1 MTPTS
6 SERAPD
12 ARFRTALIVTVVALA
27 ALCAAFAALTLLQGP
42 KLSSAQVDA
51 RAAITAPGQALRLF
65 ANTPVAE
72 VSPSAVSITPALPFS
87 VTTDGKIIG
96 ITFDLPL
103 RYATDYT
110 VSVAGVTS
118 VSADQ
123 PSTLSYAF
131 TTPAPSAYYLD
142 RGETTDEIV
151 RTRVAGNE
159 RTVVYSAPGIQ
170 NFALLGTSAV
180 VSTDAGDGT
189 SSLSLVSFDDGG
201 VEPLALPV
209 PGTIERLQSATDS
222 GTFGFT
228 FSSQDGA
235 YVDTLMT
242 LNLDAGRDIVPAAAL
257 DGSRLDVANWLFLPN
272 GVSLVA
278 QNLNDDSL
286 LMLDTATGT
295 ILPLG
300 TVSSLESLSTD
311 GTTLGV
317 TNPFGPVVLTLA
329 DLDDTEFAPS
339 PIDGATP
346 FPGEF
351 QSTRDGLVQHVVLV
365 DYQTDVFENLLVFD
379 DGKTSRELYRTIDDA
394 GSIGRISVSP
404 NDQFVAVEVVPNVE
418 TSVSDGRTV
427 DPRSTSI
434 TTVFV
439 SVETGAIVKSVAG
452 FALQW

>member
-1 MTPTS
+1 ML
-6 SERAPD
+6 AV
-12 ARFRTALIVTVVALA
+12 LCVV
-27 ALCAAFAALTLLQGP
+27 FAGLGYLQGP
-42 KLSSAQVDA
+42 KLESAQVDGDLVTI
-51 RAAITAPGQALRLF
+51 RSGQQLRLF
-65 ANTPVAE
+65 ANQPLAE
-72 VSPSAVSITPALPFS
+72 VKKSDVKITPATDFS
-87 VTTDGKIIG
+87 VTTSGAVVAVQ
-96 ITFDLPL
+96 FDRPL
-103 RYATDYT
+103 RVDAHYVVE
-110 VSVAGVTS
+110 VSGVTNR
-118 VSADQ
+118 VEDRA
-123 PSTLSYAF
+123 STLRHTFATGS
-131 TTPAPSAYYLD
+131 PPVYYLD

-189 SSLSLVSFDDGG
+189 SALALVSFDDGG

-209 PGTIERLQSATDS
+209 PGTIEKLQSATDS
-222 GTFGFT
+222 GTVGFT

-235 YVDTLMT
+235 FVDTLMT
-242 LNLDAGRDIVPAAAL
+242 LNLDAGRDIVPATAI

-278 QNLNDDSL
+278 QNLNDDGL
-286 LMLDTATGT
+286 LMLDTATGA

-300 TVSSLESLSTD
+300 TVTSLESLSTD
-311 GTTLGV
+311 GATLGV

-365 DYQTDVFENLLVFD
+365 DYETDVFENLLVFD
-379 DGKTSRELYRTIDDA
+379 DGKTSRELFRTVDDA

-404 NDQFVAVEVVPNVE
+404 NDQFVAVEVVPNIE
-418 TSVSDGRTV
+418 SSVTDGRAV
-427 DPRSTSI
+427 DARSTSI

>member
-1 MTPTS
+1 M
-6 SERAPD
+6 
-12 ARFRTALIVTVVALA
+12 VVLA
-27 ALCAAFAALTLLQGP
+27 VLCVVFAGLGYLQGP
-42 KLSSAQVDA
+42 KLESAQVDGDLVTI
-51 RAAITAPGQALRLF
+51 RSGQQLRLF
-65 ANTPVAE
+65 ANQPLAE
-72 VSPSAVSITPALPFS
+72 VKKSDVKITPATDFS
-87 VTTDGKIIG
+87 VTTSGSVVAVQ
-96 ITFDLPL
+96 FDRPL
-103 RYATDYT
+103 RVDAHYVVE
-110 VSVAGVTS
+110 VSGVTNR
-118 VSADQ
+118 VEDRA
-123 PSTLSYAF
+123 STLTHTFATGS
-131 TTPAPSAYYLD
+131 PPVYYLD

-189 SSLSLVSFDDGG
+189 SALSLVSFDDGG

-209 PGTIERLQSATDS
+209 PGTLERLQSATDS

-379 DGKTSRELYRTIDDA
+379 DGKTSRELFRTIDDA